1 MTLLRCLLIFDI
13 RVMAIQKYLD
23 LDQILAPGY
32 FFVQQLFI
40 FPLCLAVELILLGEL
55 GEDLVL
61 DHVADLL
68 LAVV

>member
-1 MTLLRCLLIFDI
+1 
-13 RVMAIQKYLD
+13 MAIQKYLD
-23 LDQILAPGY
+23 LDQILAPGQ
-32 FFVQQLFI
+32 FLADQLSFL
-40 FPLCLAVELILLGEL
+40 PLCLAVELILLGEL